1 MTFGILDV
9 FGFFG
14 VGAYVLG
21 YGLLLT
27 GYIRGHSYTYA
38 LFNVAGSGLTLISL
52 IGAFNLYSAMIQLL
66 FLTFSVVGMV
76 RVFLIMRRL
85 RFDRDERRFL
95 ATKGRNLSRV
105 SARRLFDHG
114 HWRQLSAGTALTRQG
129 EQVGGLYFISSGTAK
144 AAADGAQL
152 GRLRGGDFVGELTCL
167 NDLPAT
173 ATVTAT
179 SPVRV
184 FFIARDRLESVMNAD
199 AEINA
204 HLLVSMRNDVTRK
217 LVRVNDRLTEIDA
230 ALKR

>member
-21 YGLLLT
+21 YGRLQT

-38 LFNVAGSGLTLISL
+38 LFNAAGAGFTLISL
-52 IGAFNLYSAMIQLL
+52 IGAFNLYSAMIQLF

-114 HWRQLSAGTALTRQG
+114 RWHQLTLGTELTRQG

-144 AAADGAQL
+144 VEAKGVPL
-152 GRLRGGDFVGELTCL
+152 GRLGGGDCVGEVTCL
-167 NDLPAT
+167 NGLPAT
-173 ATVTAT
+173 ATVIAT

-184 FFIARDRLESVMNAD
+184 FFIARDRLESVMSAD

-204 HLLVSMRNDVTRK
+204 QLLVSMRNDVTRK

-230 ALKR
+230 TLKR